1 MATSHAVPDEVARII
16 QEMDREFERNVEAK
30 DANALVAA
38 FYAEDAQVFPA
49 GQPVVSGLAEI
60 LQLWGGFLP
69 ILSRLALNTTRIE
82 ASGNLAYGSGTY
94 EMTLTPPE
102 TPPIQDSGK
111 FVVVY
116 RRQADGSYKA
126 VADIF
131 NSSRSEA

>member
-1 MATSHAVPDEVARII
+1 MATSQAVPDEVTRII

-38 FYAEDAQVFPA
+38 FYAEDAEVFAP

-60 LQLWGGFLP
+60 RQLWGGFLP
-69 ILSRLALNTTRIE
+69 ILSHLALHTTRIE

-94 EMTLTPPE
+94 EMSLTPPE
-102 TPPIQDSGK
+102 APPIEDSGK
-111 FVVVY
+111 YVVVY
-116 RRQADGSYKA
+116 RRQADGSYKV